1 MALRCLSSSILRYR
15 LVDQRVPAIW
25 RSLAAAKLM
34 AELPS
39 GKAPTTR
46 VAPTNLAHD
55 ALERIV
61 NRYEKRGAD
70 VLLQLSLA
78 AAYGATIRDR
88 GSGSTKV
95 RAGRSVR

>member
-1 MALRCLSSSILRYR
+1 
-15 LVDQRVPAIW
+15 
-25 RSLAAAKLM
+25 
-34 AELPS
+34 
-39 GKAPTTR
+39 
-46 VAPTNLAHD
+46 VAQPGRREVERGLTVGERAHHTGATPDLTQD

-61 NRYEKRGAD
+61 NRYEKCGAD
-70 VLLQLSLA
+70 VPLQLCLA